1 MKRVLLIALALM
13 TVVPAAIAAESP
25 LRQLKGTCIW
35 QSVSYETTSGATT
48 NSGPST
54 QLASLTFD
62 GHGGMEIGT
71 YDVNINGTFSSS
83 SSIQGSYTV
92 DSNGHGSFTFT
103 SPASGRT
110 LVYDFFLTRKRDALK
125 TMLQS
130 DNNPPPLPRISSGE
144 CHFDE

>member
-1 MKRVLLIALALM
+1 MRRIFLIALAIA
-13 TVVPAAIAAESP
+13 TVGSAAIAAESP
-25 LRQLKGTCIW
+25 LRQLKGSCVW
-35 QSVSYETTSGATT
+35 QSVSYDTTSGATT

-92 DSNGHGSFTFT
+92 DSSGHGSFTFT

-110 LVYDFFLTRKRDALK
+110 LVYDFFLTRKSKSLK

-130 DNNPPPLPRISSGE
+130 DNNPPPLPRVSGGE
-144 CHFDE
+144 CRFDE